1 MSFTVRDVITEALA
15 RSGLCSRRQQPQGNM
30 VENAERLLQ
39 GVAADYSNHNLLQF
53 LRREVKFPDCC
64 NEEQY
69 VLGNG
74 YRENMNFWFIR
85 DGYTGVL
92 PEADFIAYR
101 DGYEGW
107 EYGGTH
113 VYTVRQAGPNQYA
126 WDVTNYSS
134 KEEAM
139 AHLNG
144 AIVKII
150 PPGIKPVNIIGEVD
164 PEIESDWVDAH
175 IDNIASI
182 TQLYWDRSTDPMANA
197 SVNLEYVSFEDFN
210 NSAFGIYVYTW
221 QHISDTKIELKFH
234 PRFLAMLNGTA
245 NSLTMTY
252 NVKYEFDLNSVLKIP
267 DIYKELF
274 ICALTYKL
282 ACEYPRLS
290 PEHTERLRL
299 TMVDIENS
307 IKTPTRANK
316 MIKRVNEC
324 IDGRLQTTAQLLSGS
339 FIFGN

>member
-15 RSGLCSRRQQPQGNM
+15 RSNLCSRRQQPNGAL

-39 GVAADYSNHNLLQF
+39 GIAADYSNHNLLQF
-53 LRREVKFPDCC
+53 LRKEVKFPECC

-69 VLGNG
+69 IIGNG
-74 YRENMNFWFIR
+74 YRLNMNFWFIY
-85 DGYTGVL
+85 DGNTEVL
-92 PEADFIAYR
+92 PEADYVAFR
-101 DGYEGW
+101 DHYEAW
-107 EYGGTH
+107 DYGGTQ
-113 VYTVRQAGPNQYA
+113 VYTVVESEPNQYT
-126 WDVTNYSS
+126 WKTTSYPN
-134 KEEAM
+134 KETAINM
-139 AHLNG
+139 CD
-144 AIVKII
+144 AIVKVV
-150 PPGIKPVNIIGEVD
+150 PPGIHPVNIIGEVD
-164 PEIESDWVDAH
+164 PEIEGDWVNAH

-197 SVNLEYVSFEDFN
+197 SVNLEFVSFEDFN
-210 NSAFGIYVYTW
+210 NSAYGIYIYTW
-221 QHISDTKIELKFH
+221 QHISDNKIELKLH

-274 ICALTYKL
+274 VCALTYKL

-316 MIKRVNEC
+316 MIKRVNAC
-324 IDGRLQTTAQLLSGS
+324 YNGMLQTPEQLCSGA
-339 FIFGN
+339 FIWGN